1 LYIHEQIPLE
11 NVLALLVFLR
21 RFVGLV
27 VFPPKRRPAL
37 DAIDVSDG
45 VIASRHGTVI
55 WLSFDD
61 IDNSVEKVG
70 PPVLPIECLSDA
82 ALSAIMMLR
91 CAPPMKRAL
100 TTYSRHHRVN
110 GCQVGL
116 ACRAPIYAFAR
127 EVSPVTHAH
136 CGLVQAAYW

>member
-70 PPVLPIECLSDA
+70 PPVLPIEC
-82 ALSAIMMLR
+82 
-91 CAPPMKRAL
+91 
-100 TTYSRHHRVN
+100 SRHHRVN